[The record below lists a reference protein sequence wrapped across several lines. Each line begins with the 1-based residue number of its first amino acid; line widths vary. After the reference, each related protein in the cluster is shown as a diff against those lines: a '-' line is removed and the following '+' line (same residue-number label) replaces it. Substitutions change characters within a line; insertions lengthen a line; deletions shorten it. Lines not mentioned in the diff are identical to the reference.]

1 MDVLIV
7 LVGMI
12 LLAILVAVKVKP
24 AYALIGVS
32 VVVGFGLQMPWRAL
46 GEAIF
51 LGFWSTLVS
60 VGFVLLTG
68 AWLGKLV
75 EASGATSIITRT
87 LVRAFGESRVEW
99 AVMLTGF
106 LVGIPLFYNAGFV
119 ILIPL
124 VFSISATLRIPVLR
138 VGIPM
143 AASLSVTHGFLP
155 PHPAPTSIAS
165 IFQADL
171 FKTLVYGLVIALPAA
186 IVAGPLLARALS
198 GLAGPSPSTL
208 SIPVEARRGSPA
220 TSFLVVLLPV
230 LIMTISALVELIN
243 GAEEWGRALS
253 WIGKPEV
260 ALTTS
265 CIVAY
270 GYGLRMGKSRHELIA
285 GLKSATTSIFSIL
298 AVILAGGVFKQ
309 VLIESGVADS
319 VALRVAM
326 LSLSPLA
333 LAWLIAA
340 LIRVSVGSATVA
352 ALTAAGLVQSVA
364 MTGSV
369 PAELMVL
376 AIGAGSLMFSHV
388 NDTGFW
394 MFKEYFNLTLR
405 QTFLSW
411 TLMETI
417 VSLLGLL
424 GVLALN
430 KIL

>member
-12 LLAILVAVKVKP
+12 LLAILVAVRVKP

-106 LVGIPLFYNAGFV
+106 LVGIPLFYNVGFV

-171 FKTLVYGLVIALPAA
+171 FTTLVYGLIIALPAA
-186 IVAGPLLARALS
+186 IVAGPAARPGTVWAGRPIFIDSVHPCRSEARFVCHKLFGGAFARAHYDH
-198 GLAGPSPSTL
+198 
-208 SIPVEARRGSPA
+208 R
-220 TSFLVVLLPV
+220 
-230 LIMTISALVELIN
+230 
-243 GAEEWGRALS
+243 
-253 WIGKPEV
+253 
-260 ALTTS
+260 
-265 CIVAY
+265 C
-270 GYGLRMGKSRHELIA
+270 
-285 GLKSATTSIFSIL
+285 
-298 AVILAGGVFKQ
+298 
-309 VLIESGVADS
+309 
-319 VALRVAM
+319 
-326 LSLSPLA
+326 
-333 LAWLIAA
+333 
-340 LIRVSVGSATVA
+340 VG
-352 ALTAAGLVQSVA
+352 
-364 MTGSV
+364 
-369 PAELMVL
+369 
-376 AIGAGSLMFSHV
+376 
-388 NDTGFW
+388 
-394 MFKEYFNLTLR
+394 
-405 QTFLSW
+405 
-411 TLMETI
+411 
-417 VSLLGLL
+417 
-424 GVLALN
+424 
-430 KIL
+430 